1 MISRT
6 TPVDT
11 AKRRAVGVQAGKGAL
26 NSASGS
32 GAGGGWCAGMRLN

>member
-6 TPVDT
+6 TP
-11 AKRRAVGVQAGKGAL
+11 AEGAAIEAVETLAGKNAL
-26 NSASGS
+26 NTAYGS